1 MFERKLNQ
9 VRFITGA
16 VTTPIIF
23 GTLTFVIVQSAIR
36 KELMHQYKLI
46 FLLIVMLYIEIGNI
60 LYEYYFSYRNI
71 NDGIYLTQSYYI
83 KQMLLQQNLYL
94 SPLTSWMFA
103 WCYFQSATELLV
115 TKMPKLISLLLQ
127 TVYILGTL
135 GLLVQYFFTVTYMA
149 RFEYATVRL

>member
-46 FLLIVMLYIEIGNI
+46 FLLIVP
-60 LYEYYFSYRNI
+60 RV
-71 NDGIYLTQSYYI
+71 
-83 KQMLLQQNLYL
+83 QQ
-94 SPLTSWMFA
+94 
-103 WCYFQSATELLV
+103 
-115 TKMPKLISLLLQ
+115 
-127 TVYILGTL
+127 
-135 GLLVQYFFTVTYMA
+135 GLL
-149 RFEYATVRL
+149 RPFEMKRHL

>member
-46 FLLIVMLYIEIGNI
+46 FLLIVMLYIEICNI

-71 NDGIYLTQSYYI
+71 NDGIYLT
-83 KQMLLQQNLYL
+83 
-94 SPLTSWMFA
+94 
-103 WCYFQSATELLV
+103 
-115 TKMPKLISLLLQ
+115 
-127 TVYILGTL
+127 
-135 GLLVQYFFTVTYMA
+135 
-149 RFEYATVRL
+149 